1 MKERVLN
8 INVLTV
14 EEVHGRGSEIPVCVC
29 VCVHVEGGGACVC
42 LCVSMCVG
50 ECVW

>member
-14 EEVHGRGSEIPVCVC
+14 EEIHCRGSEIPVCVC
-29 VCVHVEGGGACVC
+29 VQVEGGGL
-42 LCVSMCVG
+42 LCVRLWVYEESIELSNG
-50 ECVW
+50 